1 MGCSMTAIC
10 PFPDCL
16 GHKLGLKTARKKGTY
31 TLAGGVKQQ
40 IWHCRE
46 CGRAFQTTIPG
57 GVIVDSRHKKKKPVG
72 EP

>member
-1 MGCSMTAIC
+1 MTAVC

-16 GHKLGLKTARKKGTY
+16 GHKMNLKTARKKGTN
-31 TLAGGVKQQ
+31 TLSGGTKQQ

-57 GVIVDSRHKKKKPVG
+57 GVVVDSRPGKKPVVK
-72 EP
+72 P